1 MTTMQINGSETGTV
15 RLFHLDLPPEAI
27 ERYTTQAGTGEYPL
41 QYGLGAKRL
50 RPAFVDVVAI
60 RDLGDMSLSAYL
72 AEAYQLAG
80 ADFRDMR
87 PRIDALQGHVV
98 VLPSQAFDHVTQDLT
113 VASPLRWVGT
123 FREEA
128 ASGRGPTPRSKAA
141 HSRPAGDT
149 ADKAPS
155 DRRMPPLAMTAL
167 GVLAVLV
174 LGWLVLGLT

>member
-1 MTTMQINGSETGTV
+1 MTKMQINGSETGTV

-41 QYGLGAKRL
+41 QYGLGAERL

-80 ADFRDMR
+80 ADFREMR
-87 PRIDALQGHVV
+87 PRIDALKGHVV
-98 VLPSQAFDHVTQDLT
+98 VLPNQAFDHVTQDLT

-155 DRRMPPLAMTAL
+155 DRRMPPLAMIGL

>member
-87 PRIDALQGHVV
+87 QRIDALQGHVV

-113 VASPLRWVGT
+113 VANPLRWVGT